1 MSPAAVV
8 VAIAAGFAAEL
19 AFRGTAHGT
28 LARVFRMSYPPSR
41 WVPSVPVVLAGAL
54 YIAATLLL
62 GLGDP
67 LAPVAAL
74 ASGFD
79 WLLVALGALVVGLAA
94 GLARD
99 RSGSVLAAV
108 AVHLAGTVAV
118 ALAAWG

>member
-1 MSPAAVV
+1 MGAVG
-8 VAIAAGFAAEL
+8 AG
-19 AFRGTAHGT
+19 
-28 LARVFRMSYPPSR
+28 
-41 WVPSVPVVLAGAL
+41 VLAGAL
-54 YIAATLLL
+54 YAAATLLL

-67 LAPVAAL
+67 AAPVAAL
-74 ASGFD
+74 APGFG

-99 RSGSVLAAV
+99 RSGSVLAERS